1 MGLMVDLKIQD
12 RMDQA
17 GKKSDGKG
25 DEPEAR
31 MTFGE
36 HIEELRGRLLKS
48 VVFLM
53 LATVSSLFF
62 YNDLVWFISRPHV
75 SAMNN
80 LKKTLEEK
88 GMRPNDLEFKLI
100 AGGYAAPV
108 IATMKLGF
116 IIALFVSSPWIGYQI
131 WAFISAGLYKHERKY
146 VVMFAPISFALF
158 AAGCAFGY
166 LFLVRICLMGL
177 ANTGMAGGDVVSPQY
192 MFTDYLNLVT
202 TLTIL
207 LGAIFQLP
215 LIMVFLSKIG
225 LVAPATYNKYQRLA
239 ILCNLIGAAFIAP
252 PDVIS
257 MCVVAIPM
265 ILLYEIGVVAAF
277 VFASSKPPVPKKT

>member
-1 MGLMVDLKIQD
+1 MVDLKLQD

-17 GKKSDGKG
+17 GKKS
-25 DEPEAR
+25 EEAEAR

-53 LATVSSLFF
+53 LATITSLFF
-62 YNDLVWFISRPHV
+62 YDHLVWFITRPHV
-75 SAMNN
+75 SAMDN
-80 LKKTLEEK
+80 LKKTLTDK
-88 GMRPNDLEFKLI
+88 GIKPNELEFKLM

-146 VVMFAPISFALF
+146 VVLFAPISFALF

-166 LFLVRICLMGL
+166 LFLVRVCLMGL
-177 ANTGMAGGDVVSPQY
+177 ANTGMAGGDVVAPQY

-207 LGAIFQLP
+207 LGAVFQLP

-225 LVAPATYNKYQRLA
+225 LVPPSNYNKYQRLA
-239 ILCNLIGAAFIAP
+239 ILCNLIAAAFIAP

-257 MCVVAIPM
+257 MLVVAIPM
-265 ILLYEIGVVAAF
+265 ILLYEIGVAAAF
-277 VFASSKPPVPKKT
+277 IFSPSQPSIPAKP

>member
-1 MGLMVDLKIQD
+1 
-12 RMDQA
+12 MDQA
-17 GKKSDGKG
+17 GKKPDGKG
-25 DEPEAR
+25 GAEAEVR

-53 LATVSSLFF
+53 VATILSLFF
-62 YNDLVWFISRPHV
+62 YDHLVWFITRPHV
-75 SAMNN
+75 AAMDS
-80 LKKTLEEK
+80 LKETLKHK
-88 GMRPNDLEFKLI
+88 GVKPNDLEFKLM

-131 WAFISAGLYKHERKY
+131 WAFISAGLYKNERKY
-146 VVMFAPISFALF
+146 VVMFAPISYALF
-158 AAGCAFGY
+158 AAGCSFGY
-166 LFLVRICLMGL
+166 MFLVRVCLTGL
-177 ANTGMAGGDVVSPQY
+177 ANTGMAGGDVVAPQY

-207 LGAIFQLP
+207 LGAVFQLP

-239 ILCNLIGAAFIAP
+239 ILCNLIAAAFIAP

-257 MCVVAIPM
+257 MCVVAVPM

-277 VFASSKPPVPKKT
+277 LFSSKPPEPAKT

>member
-1 MGLMVDLKIQD
+1 MVDLKIQD

-17 GKKSDGKG
+17 GKKN
-25 DEPEAR
+25 EEAEAR

-53 LATVSSLFF
+53 AATILSLFF
-62 YNDLVWFISRPHV
+62 YDHLVWFITRPHV
-75 SAMNN
+75 AAMDN
-80 LKKTLEEK
+80 LKKTLEHK
-88 GMRPNDLEFKLI
+88 GVKPNDLEFKLM

-131 WAFISAGLYKHERKY
+131 WAFISAGLYRHERKY
-146 VVMFAPISFALF
+146 VVLFAPISYALF

-166 LFLVRICLMGL
+166 LFLVRICLTGL
-177 ANTGMAGGDVVSPQY
+177 ANTGMAGGDVVAPQY

-207 LGAIFQLP
+207 LGAVFQLP
-215 LIMVFLSKIG
+215 LVMVFLSKIG
-225 LVAPATYNKYQRLA
+225 LVAPPTYNKYQRLA
-239 ILCNLIGAAFIAP
+239 ILCNLIAAAFIAP

-257 MCVVAIPM
+257 MCVVAVPM

-277 VFASSKPPVPKKT
+277 VFSSPKPPVSAKP

>member
-1 MGLMVDLKIQD
+1 MVDLKIQD

-17 GKKSDGKG
+17 GKKDGGKG

-53 LATVSSLFF
+53 LATVASLFL
-62 YNDLVWFISRPHV
+62 YDQLVYFITRPHV
-75 SAMNN
+75 WAMQQ
-80 LKKTLEEK
+80 LKVPEVEQ
-88 GMRPNDLEFKLI
+88 KLL

-108 IATMKLGF
+108 ISVMKLGF
-116 IIALFVSSPWIGYQI
+116 IIALFVSSPFIGYQI

-146 VVMFAPISFALF
+146 VVLFAPISYLLF
-158 AAGCAFGY
+158 AAGCTFGY
-166 LFLVRICLMGL
+166 MVLVRVCLFGL
-177 ANTGMAGGDVVSPQY
+177 AKTGMAGGQAVSPQY
-192 MFTDYLNLVT
+192 MFSDYLNLVT
-202 TLTIL
+202 TLTII
-207 LGAIFQLP
+207 LGAVFQLP

-225 LVAPATYNKYQRLA
+225 LVAPPTYNKFQRLA
-239 ILCNLIGAAFIAP
+239 ILCNLIAAAFIAP

-265 ILLYEIGVVAAF
+265 ILLYEIGVVCAF
-277 VFASSKPPVPKKT
+277 LFASPKPPETAKS

>member
-1 MGLMVDLKIQD
+1 MVDLKLQD

-17 GKKSDGKG
+17 GKK
-25 DEPEAR
+25 EEAEAR

-48 VVFLM
+48 VIFLM
-53 LATVSSLFF
+53 LAAVLSLFF
-62 YNDLVWFISRPHV
+62 YDQLVWFITRPLV
-75 SAMNN
+75 TAMEN
-80 LKKTLEEK
+80 LKRTLEAK
-88 GMRPNDLEFKLI
+88 GKKTHETEFKLMT
-100 AGGYAAPV
+100 GGYVSPV
-108 IATMKLGF
+108 ISTMKLGF
-116 IIALFVSSPWIGYQI
+116 IIALFVSSPFIGYQM
-131 WAFISAGLYKHERKY
+131 WAFVSAGLYKNERKY
-146 VVMFAPISFALF
+146 VVLFAPISFALF

-166 LFLVRICLMGL
+166 LFLVRVCLIGL
-177 ANTGMAGGDVVSPQY
+177 ASTGMAGGDTLSPQY
-192 MFTDYLNLVT
+192 VFSDYLNLVM

-207 LGAIFQLP
+207 LGAVFQLP
-215 LIMVFLSKIG
+215 LIMVFLAKIG
-225 LVAPATYNKYQRLA
+225 VVAPPTYNKYQRLA

-277 VFASSKPPVPKKT
+277 IFAPSQPPVPAKT

>member
-1 MGLMVDLKIQD
+1 
-12 RMDQA
+12 MDQA
-17 GKKSDGKG
+17 GSKGGGKG
-25 DEPEAR
+25 EEPEAR

-53 LATVSSLFF
+53 VATVASLFF
-62 YNDLVWFISRPHV
+62 YDELVLFITRPHV
-75 SAMNN
+75 AAMQF
-80 LKKTLEEK
+80 LKVPE
-88 GMRPNDLEFKLI
+88 NDQKLI

-108 IATMKLGF
+108 LATMKLGF
-116 IIALFVSSPWIGYQI
+116 IVALFVSSPFIGYQI

-146 VVMFAPISFALF
+146 VVLFAPISYALF

-166 LFLVRICLMGL
+166 LFLVRVCLMGL
-177 ANTGMAGGDVVSPQY
+177 ANTGMAGGDVVAPQY

-207 LGAIFQLP
+207 LGAVFQLP
-215 LIMVFLSKIG
+215 LVMVFLSKIG
-225 LVAPATYNKYQRLA
+225 LVAPPTYNKYQRLA
-239 ILCNLIGAAFIAP
+239 ILCNLIAAAFIAP

-257 MCVVAIPM
+257 MCVVAVPM

-277 VFASSKPPVPKKT
+277 VFSSPKPPVPAKP

>member
-1 MGLMVDLKIQD
+1 
-12 RMDQA
+12 MDQA
-17 GKKSDGKG
+17 GKKG
-25 DEPEAR
+25 DEAEVR

-53 LATVSSLFF
+53 LATVGSLFF
-62 YNDLVWFISRPHV
+62 YDHLVWFITRPHV
-75 SAMNN
+75 AAMDS
-80 LKKTLEEK
+80 LKKTLVDK
-88 GMRPNDLEFKLI
+88 GLKPNDLEFKLM

-146 VVMFAPISFALF
+146 VVLFAPISYALF
-158 AAGCAFGY
+158 ATGCAFGY
-166 LFLVRICLMGL
+166 LFLVRICLTGL
-177 ANTGMAGGDVVSPQY
+177 ANTGMAGGDVVAPQY

-207 LGAIFQLP
+207 LGAVFQLP
-215 LIMVFLSKIG
+215 LVMVFLSKIG
-225 LVAPATYNKYQRLA
+225 LVAPPTYNKYQRLA
-239 ILCNLIGAAFIAP
+239 ILCNLIAAAFIAP

-265 ILLYEIGVVAAF
+265 SLLYEIGVVAAF
-277 VFASSKPPVPKKT
+277 VFASSKPSTPAKT

>member
-1 MGLMVDLKIQD
+1 MVDLKIQD

-17 GKKSDGKG
+17 GKKG
-25 DEPEAR
+25 EEAEVR

-53 LATVSSLFF
+53 VATILSLFF
-62 YNDLVWFISRPHV
+62 YDHLVWFITRPHV
-75 SAMNN
+75 AAMDN
-80 LKKTLEEK
+80 LKKTLEHK
-88 GMRPNDLEFKLI
+88 GMKPNDLEFKLM

-146 VVMFAPISFALF
+146 VVLFAPISYALF

-166 LFLVRICLMGL
+166 LFLVRICLTGL
-177 ANTGMAGGDVVSPQY
+177 ANTGMAGGDVVAPQY

-207 LGAIFQLP
+207 LGAVFQLP

-225 LVAPATYNKYQRLA
+225 LVAPPTYNKYQRLA
-239 ILCNLIGAAFIAP
+239 ILCNLIAAAFIAP

-257 MCVVAIPM
+257 MCVVAVPM

-277 VFASSKPPVPKKT
+277 VFSSPKPPVPAKP

>member
-1 MGLMVDLKIQD
+1 MVDLKIQD

-17 GKKSDGKG
+17 GKKG
-25 DEPEAR
+25 EEAEAR

-53 LATVSSLFF
+53 VATIVSLFF
-62 YNDLVWFISRPHV
+62 YDELVWFITRPHV
-75 SAMNN
+75 AAMQN
-80 LKKTLEEK
+80 LQVPEAEQ
-88 GMRPNDLEFKLI
+88 KLM

-108 IATMKLGF
+108 IAVMKLGF
-116 IIALFVSSPWIGYQI
+116 IIALFVSSPFIGYQI
-131 WAFISAGLYKHERKY
+131 WAFISAGLYKNERKY
-146 VVMFAPISFALF
+146 VVMFAPISYGLF

-166 LFLVRICLMGL
+166 LILVRVCLIGL
-177 ANTGMAGGDVVSPQY
+177 AKTGMAGKVVSPQY

-202 TLTIL
+202 TLTII
-207 LGAIFQLP
+207 LGAVFQLP

-225 LVAPATYNKYQRLA
+225 LVPPPKYNKFQRLA
-239 ILCNLIGAAFIAP
+239 ILCNLIAAAFIAP

-277 VFASSKPPVPKKT
+277 IFASSKPPEPAKT

>member
-1 MGLMVDLKIQD
+1 MVDLKIQD
-12 RMDQA
+12 RMEQA
-17 GKKSDGKG
+17 GKKGQA
-25 DEPEAR
+25 EPEAR

-53 LATVSSLFF
+53 VAAVVSLFF
-62 YNDLVWFISRPHV
+62 YDQLVWFITRPHV
-75 SAMNN
+75 TAMES
-80 LKKTLEEK
+80 LKKSLEEK
-88 GMRPNDLEFKLI
+88 GIRPNELEFKLM

-116 IIALFVSSPWIGYQI
+116 IIALFVSSPWIGYQM
-131 WAFISAGLYKHERKY
+131 WAFISAGLYRHERKY
-146 VVMFAPISFALF
+146 VVLFAPISFALF
-158 AAGCAFGY
+158 ASGCAFGY
-166 LFLVRICLMGL
+166 LFLVRVCLMGL
-177 ANTGMAGGDVVSPQY
+177 AKTGMAGGDVLSAQY
-192 MFTDYLNLVT
+192 VFSDYLNLVT

-207 LGAIFQLP
+207 LGAVFQLP

-225 LVAPATYNKYQRLA
+225 LVAPPTYNKYQRLA

-277 VFASSKPPVPKKT
+277 VFASPKPPIPAKP

>member
-1 MGLMVDLKIQD
+1 MVDLKLQD

-17 GKKSDGKG
+17 GKKDGGKG
-25 DEPEAR
+25 DEPEVR

-48 VVFLM
+48 IIFLL
-53 LATVSSLFF
+53 LATVTSLFF
-62 YNDLVWFISRPHV
+62 YDQLVWFITRPHV
-75 SAMNN
+75 AAMEG
-80 LKKTLEEK
+80 L
-88 GMRPNDLEFKLI
+88 RHDLEQKGVKTNELEYKLM

-116 IIALFVSSPWIGYQI
+116 IIALFTSSPFIGYQI

-146 VVMFAPISFALF
+146 VVMFAPISYCLFAL
-158 AAGCAFGY
+158 GCAFGY
-166 LFLVRICLMGL
+166 FFLVRVCLMGL
-177 ANTGMAGGDVVSPQY
+177 AKTGMAGGNVVSPQY

-202 TLTIL
+202 TLTII
-207 LGAIFQLP
+207 LGAVFQLP
-215 LIMVFLSKIG
+215 LIMVFLTKIG
-225 LVAPATYNKYQRLA
+225 LIAPPTYNKFQRLA
-239 ILCNLIGAAFIAP
+239 ILLNLIAAAFISP

-277 VFASSKPPVPKKT
+277 IFAPSKPAETAKT

>member
-1 MGLMVDLKIQD
+1 MVDLKIQD

-17 GKKSDGKG
+17 GSKGGGKG
-25 DEPEAR
+25 DEPEGR
-31 MTFGE
+31 MSFGE

-48 VVFLM
+48 VIFLM
-53 LATVSSLFF
+53 LATVGSLFF
-62 YNDLVWFISRPHV
+62 YNQLVWFITRPHV
-75 SAMNN
+75 SAMES
-80 LKKTLEEK
+80 LRADMEQRGIKTNELEY
-88 GMRPNDLEFKLI
+88 KLI

-108 IATMKLGF
+108 VATMKLGF
-116 IIALFVSSPWIGYQI
+116 IIALFVSSPFIGYQI

-146 VVMFAPISFALF
+146 VVLFAPMSYLLF

-166 LFLVRICLMGL
+166 GLLVRVCLQGL
-177 ANTGMAGGDVVSPQY
+177 AKTGMADGRVLSPQY
-192 MFTDYLNLVT
+192 VFTDYLNLVT
-202 TLTIL
+202 TLTII
-207 LGAIFQLP
+207 LGTVFQLP

-225 LVAPATYNKYQRLA
+225 LVAPPTYNKFQRLA
-239 ILCNLIGAAFIAP
+239 ILCNLIAAAFIAP

-277 VFASSKPPVPKKT
+277 IFASSKPPEPAKI

>member
-1 MGLMVDLKIQD
+1 MVDLQLQD

-17 GKKSDGKG
+17 GKKGEES
-25 DEPEAR
+25 EAR

-48 VVFLM
+48 IIFLL
-53 LATVSSLFF
+53 LATVLSLFF
-62 YNDLVWFISRPHV
+62 YNELVTFITQPHLA
-75 SAMNN
+75 AMRS
-80 LKKTLEEK
+80 L
-88 GMRPNDLEFKLI
+88 RVDLEKKGIKTNELEYKLM
-100 AGGYAAPV
+100 AGGYTAPV
-108 IATMKLGF
+108 LATMKLGF
-116 IIALFVSSPWIGYQI
+116 IIALFVSSPFIGYQI

-146 VVMFAPISFALF
+146 VVLFAPISYALF
-158 AAGCAFGY
+158 ALGCAFGY
-166 LFLVRICLMGL
+166 FFLVRICLEGL
-177 ANTGMAGGDVVSPQY
+177 AKTGLGKGDVVSPQY

-207 LGAIFQLP
+207 LGAVFQLP

-225 LVAPATYNKYQRLA
+225 LVAPPTYNKFQRLA
-239 ILCNLIGAAFIAP
+239 ILCNLIAAAFISP

-265 ILLYEIGVVAAF
+265 ILLYEIGVAAAF
-277 VFASSKPPVPKKT
+277 IFAPSKPAETAKT

>member
-1 MGLMVDLKIQD
+1 MVDLKLQD

-17 GKKSDGKG
+17 GKKDGKK

-48 VVFLM
+48 VLFLIIT
-53 LATVSSLFF
+53 TVVALCF
-62 YNDLVWFISRPHV
+62 YNELVWFISRPHV
-75 SAMNN
+75 TAMKS

-88 GMRPNDLEFKLI
+88 GMKPNDLEFKLM

-108 IATMKLGF
+108 VATMKLGF
-116 IIALFVSSPWIGYQI
+116 IIALFVSSPFIGYQI
-131 WAFISAGLYKHERKY
+131 WAFISAGLYKNERKY
-146 VVMFAPISFALF
+146 VVLFAPISYALF

-166 LFLVRICLMGL
+166 LFLVRICLTGL
-177 ANTGMAGGDVVSPQY
+177 ANTGMAGGDVVAPQY

-207 LGAIFQLP
+207 LGAVFQLP

-225 LVAPATYNKYQRLA
+225 LIAPPTYNKFQRLA
-239 ILCNLIGAAFIAP
+239 ILCNLIAAAFIAP

-265 ILLYEIGVVAAF
+265 ILLYEIGVAAAF
-277 VFASSKPPVPKKT
+277 IFASSTPSETAKT

>member
-1 MGLMVDLKIQD
+1 MVDLKIQD

-17 GKKSDGKG
+17 GKKG
-25 DEPEAR
+25 EEAEVR

-53 LATVSSLFF
+53 VATIVSLFF
-62 YNDLVWFISRPHV
+62 YDELVWFITRPHV
-75 SAMNN
+75 TAMES
-80 LKKTLEEK
+80 LKETIKQK
-88 GMRPNDLEFKLI
+88 GLKVNDLEYKLM
-100 AGGYAAPV
+100 AGGYASPV

-131 WAFISAGLYKHERKY
+131 WAFISAGLYRHERKY
-146 VVMFAPISFALF
+146 VVLFAPISYALF

-166 LFLVRICLMGL
+166 LFLVRICLTGL
-177 ANTGMAGGDVVSPQY
+177 ANTGMAGGDVVAPQY

-207 LGAIFQLP
+207 LGAVFQLP
-215 LIMVFLSKIG
+215 LVMVFLSKIG
-225 LVAPATYNKYQRLA
+225 LVAPPTYNKYQRLA
-239 ILCNLIGAAFIAP
+239 ILCNLIAAAFIAP

-257 MCVVAIPM
+257 MCVVAVPM

-277 VFASSKPPVPKKT
+277 VFSSPKPPVSAKP

>member
-1 MGLMVDLKIQD
+1 MVDLKLQD

-17 GKKSDGKG
+17 GKKDAGKG
-25 DEPEAR
+25 DEPEVR

-48 VVFLM
+48 VIFLM
-53 LATVSSLFF
+53 LATVTSLFF
-62 YNDLVWFISRPHV
+62 YDQLVWFITRPHV
-75 SAMNN
+75 TAMES
-80 LKKTLEEK
+80 LKHDLKEK
-88 GMRPNDLEFKLI
+88 GVKTDELGFKLM

-108 IATMKLGF
+108 IAVMKLGF
-116 IIALFVSSPWIGYQI
+116 IIALFVSSPFIGYQI

-146 VVMFAPISFALF
+146 VVMFAPISYGLF
-158 AAGCAFGY
+158 ATGCAFGY
-166 LFLVRICLMGL
+166 FILVRVCLMGL
-177 ANTGMAGGDVVSPQY
+177 AKTGLGKGDVVTPQY

-202 TLTIL
+202 TLTII
-207 LGAIFQLP
+207 LGAVFQLP

-225 LVAPATYNKYQRLA
+225 LVAPPTYNKFQRLA
-239 ILCNLIGAAFIAP
+239 ILLNLIAAAFIAP

-265 ILLYEIGVVAAF
+265 ILLYEIGVVASF
-277 VFASSKPPVPKKT
+277 IFAPSKPAETAKT

>member
-1 MGLMVDLKIQD
+1 MVDLKIQD

-17 GKKSDGKG
+17 GKKDGGKG

-48 VVFLM
+48 VIFLM
-53 LATVSSLFF
+53 IATVGSFF
-62 YNDLVWFISRPHV
+62 LYDELVYFITRPHV
-75 SAMNN
+75 WAMEQ
-80 LKKTLEEK
+80 LKVPLAEQ
-88 GMRPNDLEFKLI
+88 KLL

-108 IATMKLGF
+108 ISVMKLAF
-116 IIALFVSSPWIGYQI
+116 IIALFVSSPFIGYQI

-146 VVMFAPISFALF
+146 VVLFAPISYALF
-158 AAGCAFGY
+158 ATGCAFGY
-166 LFLVRICLMGL
+166 IILVRVCLLGL
-177 ANTGMAGGDVVSPQY
+177 AKTGMAGGTAVSPQY
-192 MFTDYLNLVT
+192 MFSDYLSLVT
-202 TLTIL
+202 TLTII
-207 LGAIFQLP
+207 LGAVFQLP

-225 LVAPATYNKYQRLA
+225 VVAPPTYNKYQRLA
-239 ILCNLIGAAFIAP
+239 ILCNLIAAAFIAP

-265 ILLYEIGVVAAF
+265 ILLYEIGVLCAF
-277 VFASSKPPVPKKT
+277 AFASKPPEQAKT

>member
-1 MGLMVDLKIQD
+1 MVDLKIQD

-17 GKKSDGKG
+17 GKKDGGKG

-48 VVFLM
+48 VLFLM
-53 LATVSSLFF
+53 LATVTSLFF
-62 YNDLVWFISRPHV
+62 YDQLVWFITRPHV
-75 SAMNN
+75 DVM
-80 LKKTLEEK
+80 KKLSIPDAESRL
-88 GMRPNDLEFKLI
+88 MP
-100 AGGYAAPV
+100 GGYATPV

-116 IIALFVSSPWIGYQI
+116 IIALFVSSPFIGYQI
-131 WAFISAGLYKHERKY
+131 WAFISAGLYKNERKY
-146 VVMFAPISFALF
+146 VVLFAPISYSLF

-166 LFLVRICLMGL
+166 LILVRVCLLGL
-177 ANTGMAGGDVVSPQY
+177 AKTGMAGGKIISSQFL
-192 MFTDYLNLVT
+192 FTDYLNLVT

-207 LGAIFQLP
+207 LGVVFQLP

-225 LVAPATYNKYQRLA
+225 LVAPPTYNKYQRLA
-239 ILCNLIGAAFIAP
+239 ILCNLIAAAFIAP

-265 ILLYEIGVVAAF
+265 ILLYEIGVAASF
-277 VFASSKPPVPKKT
+277 IFASPKPPEPAKT

>member
-1 MGLMVDLKIQD
+1 MVDLKIQD

-17 GKKSDGKG
+17 GKKG
-25 DEPEAR
+25 EEAEVR

-53 LATVSSLFF
+53 VATIVSLFF
-62 YNDLVWFISRPHV
+62 YDELVWFITRPHV
-75 SAMNN
+75 TAMES
-80 LKKTLEEK
+80 LKKTLEQK
-88 GMRPNDLEFKLI
+88 GLKPNELEFKLM
-100 AGGYAAPV
+100 AGGYASPV

-116 IIALFVSSPWIGYQI
+116 LIALFVSSPWIGYQI
-131 WAFISAGLYKHERKY
+131 WAFISAGLYKNERKY
-146 VVMFAPISFALF
+146 VVLFAPISYALF

-177 ANTGMAGGDVVSPQY
+177 ARTGMAGGNVLSPQY
-192 MFTDYLNLVT
+192 MFSDYLNLVT
-202 TLTIL
+202 TLTII
-207 LGAIFQLP
+207 LGAVFQLP
-215 LIMVFLSKIG
+215 LVMVFLSKIG
-225 LVAPATYNKYQRLA
+225 LVAPPTYNKYQRLA
-239 ILCNLIGAAFIAP
+239 ILLNLIAAAFIAP

-277 VFASSKPPVPKKT
+277 IFTKPSVPAKS